1 MFFEI
6 GSDSILFDG
15 LEIFS
20 EKELCE
26 EYMGKFL
33 GISITLKGVA
43 GRTFDEAK
51 SMLRRIIGKEAQ
63 RFQLLMESSY
73 LTDIERQQ
81 YNTLININQK
91 GVFTIKDEVFLLTLS

>member
-15 LEIFS
+15 LEILS

-33 GISITLKGVA
+33 GISITLKGVV

-51 SMLRRIIGKEAQ
+51 SMLRRIIGKEA
-63 RFQLLMESSY
+63 
-73 LTDIERQQ
+73 
-81 YNTLININQK
+81 
-91 GVFTIKDEVFLLTLS
+91 

>member
-15 LEIFS
+15 LEILS

-26 EYMGKFL
+26 EYMGKFP
-33 GISITLKGVA
+33 GISITLKKVA

>member
-15 LEIFS
+15 LEILS

-26 EYMGKFL
+26 EYMGKFP

-51 SMLRRIIGKEAQ
+51 SMLRRNYWQ
-63 RFQLLMESSY
+63 RGTKISASDGE
-73 LTDIERQQ
+73 
-81 YNTLININQK
+81 
-91 GVFTIKDEVFLLTLS
+91 